1 MAEALLKLFPEG
13 YTGLPLEMKYKG
25 SISKGTRNVTD
36 VIFDKRRFREMIPL
50 EVSKYFQMQ
59 EDLGVFPKGTLGR
72 YQKYISAGNERN
84 RKLAVRLSKLTGIPF
99 DKGHIYGLFN
109 KIGEGGGS
117 HDPAAQ
123 IAELLS
129 ENRGKGLDNIPKELA
144 ASLDV
149 PPNWQQSA
157 LEFVHRDTGGLSGSQ
172 LPVDKV
178 TGKTL
183 SDADLGKV
191 TRLDFSPDQVVA
203 NKWKQIHDAITEAEL
218 AKANNTIPQYL
229 NNISSRID
237 KSGKYIQTFG
247 TGKPNVK
254 GEILSVGNKLDM
266 TGKYLRRALLTN
278 AAYSFINPRSI
289 RAASNIIAEG
299 PNKENIKEVG
309 LGVRDDLIHT
319 GVIKGLGVATNA
331 KALSIGG
338 TVGAVPLGVGLVGG
352 MALNSIVEG
361 ATGKNLKETGEQAEE
376 KKLYREYHG
385 LTNKKSDRQNYRHST
400 SPEVTQEMLEEWDT
414 EIRQGWY
421 EDSLEDRQL
430 NSPLKETGK
439 YLTTAQ

>member
-1 MAEALLKLFPEG
+1 MSTLDKLLIQKTIEARKKTQYPKWKVKEIMKNMNRKLPDIGTNPNKIYRNWIAEGLQPDKFQNQEDLFKALKKILNTQKGVKGKQITMAEALLKLFPEG

-59 EDLGVFPKGTLGR
+59 EDLGVFPKGILGK

-109 KIGEGGGS
+109 KIGKGGGS

-129 ENRGKGLDNIPKELA
+129 ENRGKALDNIPKELA

-157 LEFVHRDTGGLSGSQ
+157 LEFVNRETGGLSGSQ
-172 LPVDKV
+172 LPVNKL

-183 SDADLGKV
+183 SDAELGKV

-203 NKWKQIHDAITEAEL
+203 NKWKQIHDAISEAEL

-237 KSGKYIQTFG
+237 ESGRYIQKFG
-247 TGKPNVK
+247 SGKPNVK
-254 GEILSVGNKLDM
+254 GEILKIGNKIP
-266 TGKYLRRALLTN
+266 KRALLIGGAALGTIPLLGTGVDAAQFGSDIHTAIKKPTGQNIANTVGSGLELADQTPFMIGPYIN
-278 AAYSFINPRSI
+278 AAIRSKK
-289 RAASNIIAEG
+289 
-299 PNKENIKEVG
+299 NKDLTLKERLKAVNK
-309 LGVRDDLIHT
+309 LK
-319 GVIKGLGVATNA
+319 VIK
-331 KALSIGG
+331 
-338 TVGAVPLGVGLVGG
+338 
-352 MALNSIVEG
+352 
-361 ATGKNLKETGEQAEE
+361 
-376 KKLYREYHG
+376 
-385 LTNKKSDRQNYRHST
+385 
-400 SPEVTQEMLEEWDT
+400 
-414 EIRQGWY
+414 
-421 EDSLEDRQL
+421 
-430 NSPLKETGK
+430 
-439 YLTTAQ
+439 